1 MRPAL
6 FALACLAVAFTNFP
20 GAFADDGT
28 AKAPV
33 VVELFTSQ
41 GCSSCPDADAFLG
54 EIAKRDDVVA
64 LSFHVDYWNYIGW
77 EDRFATPQTTARQA
91 AYKETL
97 GLAYVYTPQMVI
109 NGARHEVG
117 SDRDAVT
124 RAVAR
129 AQQNPGLR
137 LPVTVEGDGA
147 GGLRISIPAAP
158 FEDEAVVWLATFDRK
173 HATEVTAGENTG
185 RTMVNHHVVRNF
197 RPIARWRGEA
207 MELALSAED
216 VMQDEG
222 ADACAVILQQS
233 GNGPIIG
240 AGAYWLSDRDR

>member
-97 GLAYVYTPQMVI
+97 ASPTSIRRKWSSMVRDTRSARTATP
-109 NGARHEVG
+109 
-117 SDRDAVT
+117 
-124 RAVAR
+124 
-129 AQQNPGLR
+129 
-137 LPVTVEGDGA
+137 
-147 GGLRISIPAAP
+147 
-158 FEDEAVVWLATFDRK
+158 
-173 HATEVTAGENTG
+173 
-185 RTMVNHHVVRNF
+185 
-197 RPIARWRGEA
+197 
-207 MELALSAED
+207 
-216 VMQDEG
+216 
-222 ADACAVILQQS
+222 
-233 GNGPIIG
+233 
-240 AGAYWLSDRDR
+240 